1 MVTHL
6 YFLCSFVSVVLAEE
20 FTITIFNYATANMVV
35 KINSTFLIL
44 NTESKIQCAE
54 KCTSNSKCWSVSYS
68 SNGECRLC
76 DRGWNSL
83 CTICE
88 KEIGAVLYSKED
100 EDPCINGGRLDQDNA
115 CICLDGY
122 AGTNCETLISDCTN
136 GKTFPYYNGNDGIL
150 YIKPSAS
157 PTPIPVYCSLTQLR
171 ARTYIQRHYE
181 PGFGFNQT
189 WDSYRD
195 GFGDM
200 LTTAKD
206 FWLGNVH
213 THYITNSGFYTLVF
227 EMGNQDKSE
236 VYQQEYEGFVLNDET
251 SKFSFGLDSDPT
263 TTLSGQPTLGNCLSY
278 VESGIFSTYD
288 KDNSLKCA
296 HIHGSGWWFGYTAN
310 CGYCNPNGVLIQSTN
325 DQRTGV
331 DYEVFWEENMKD
343 WSPWYVEMW
352 LELR

>member
-122 AGTNCETLISDCTN
+122 AGTNCETLISGEFTIN
-136 GKTFPYYNGNDGIL
+136 SSNFATSI
-150 YIKPSAS
+150 
-157 PTPIPVYCSLTQLR
+157 
-171 ARTYIQRHYE
+171 E
-181 PGFGFNQT
+181 
-189 WDSYRD
+189 
-195 GFGDM
+195 
-200 LTTAKD
+200 
-206 FWLGNVH
+206 LG
-213 THYITNSGFYTLVF
+213 
-227 EMGNQDKSE
+227 
-236 VYQQEYEGFVLNDET
+236 
-251 SKFSFGLDSDPT
+251 
-263 TTLSGQPTLGNCLSY
+263 
-278 VESGIFSTYD
+278 
-288 KDNSLKCA
+288 LK
-296 HIHGSGWWFGYTAN
+296 
-310 CGYCNPNGVLIQSTN
+310 
-325 DQRTGV
+325 
-331 DYEVFWEENMKD
+331 
-343 WSPWYVEMW
+343 
-352 LELR
+352 